1 MMECS
6 VRFVYETNGKGEQ
19 VAGIKPALC
28 VRGKKNALAV
38 INDDL
43 WVRTIELTLQDHDKA
58 NYVLYHGEPY
68 NPKAFA
74 DRFLMSAK
82 SANKPITRRAKHLLT
97 VREQADEDNLPQEIL
112 EKDLEQERIYAENTP
127 KERQRAAQKPS
138 PVKDVTKEYEGKV
151 FAPAGPQ
158 LCTFCQKPES
168 DRIHQP
174 LPAMKN
180 GHPFNYDPAET
191 SDDALK
197 LAKEARKPPKK
208 VTRVDVSKAHEKAR
222 KAIAPPVKA
231 KAKTNGNGKPAAE
244 RGTLIKKLAA
254 ELKMDAFELRVL
266 IRSTGMRAPYD
277 DEKKVRAAI
286 KQGQKNLKVVRK

>member
-6 VRFVYETNGKGEQ
+6 VRFVYETNAKGEQ
-19 VAGIKPALC
+19 IAGLKPALC

-68 NPKAFA
+68 DPKAFA

-82 SANKPITRRAKHLLT
+82 SAGKPVTRRAKHLLT

-112 EKDLEQERIYAENTP
+112 EKDLEQERVYAENTP
-127 KERQRAAQKPS
+127 KERQRAAQRPS
-138 PVKDVTKEYEGKV
+138 PVKNVTKEYEGQLREIPQKV
-151 FAPAGPQ
+151 E
-158 LCTFCQKPES
+158 L
-168 DRIHQP
+168 
-174 LPAMKN
+174 
-180 GHPFNYDPAET
+180 ET
-191 SDDALK
+191 VSDDALK
-197 LAKEARKPPKK
+197 LPKEARKPPKK
-208 VTRVDVSKAHEKAR
+208 VTRADVSSAHEAAR
-222 KAIAPPVKA
+222 KAIVKNHPEKSA
-231 KAKTNGNGKPAAE
+231 KAPLKTKPNGNGKPAAE

-254 ELKMDAFELRVL
+254 ELKIDAFDLRVM
-266 IRSTGMRAPYD
+266 IRSTGMRAPYE

-286 KQGQKNLKVVRK
+286 KQGQKNLKAVRK

>member
-43 WVRTIELTLQDHDKA
+43 WVRTIELTLHDHDKA

-68 NPKAFA
+68 DPKAFA

-138 PVKDVTKEYEGKV
+138 SVKDVTKEYEGQLREV
-151 FAPAGPQ
+151 PQ
-158 LCTFCQKPES
+158 KIEL
-168 DRIHQP
+168 
-174 LPAMKN
+174 
-180 GHPFNYDPAET
+180 ET
-191 SDDALK
+191 VSDDALK

-208 VTRVDVSKAHEKAR
+208 VTRTEVSKAHEKAR

-231 KAKTNGNGKPAAE
+231 KAKSNGNGKPAAE

-286 KQGQKNLKVVRK
+286 KQGQKNLKAVRK